1 MNDTNRISD
10 EALEERLLSLAE
22 KKEETASQRPPVIN
36 TFLLRME
43 AERRRSRRQ
52 AQIMTIAVWFSVTA
66 TLAILAYLTLM
77 LWPELQKEFP
87 PAARQMLAELKR
99 SLAAY
104 GRVIDALGIAMLLDS
119 LFSAALLIA
128 GRNRLFTQ
136 SD

>member
-1 MNDTNRISD
+1 MIFCTLTVIINLTMTKQK
-10 EALEERLLSLAE
+10 ERLLS
-22 KKEETASQRPPVIN
+22 Q
-36 TFLLRME
+36 
-43 AERRRSRRQ
+43 
-52 AQIMTIAVWFSVTA
+52 
-66 TLAILAYLTLM
+66 LT
-77 LWPELQKEFP
+77 
-87 PAARQMLAELKR
+87 ELKR